1 MKLGGISAGQ
11 LVNAARS
18 SAGGVPRLFRAAR
31 AAGANTAEASSMLAA
46 SGAALAIAMRR
57 SGRVPGRQNAVRHF
71 IWQAYLVGKY
81 GEDVASA
88 VGEAQESRSTD
99 ARDSAVDQENNA
111 VALEYARDHA
121 EELRAGPMHS
131 TLERLADVAL
141 AKWDAGELARVR
153 PQRP

>member
-1 MKLGGISAGQ
+1 MLLGGISAGQ

-31 AAGANTAEASSMLAA
+31 AAGASTTEAAAMLAA

-71 IWQAYLVGKY
+71 IWQAYLVARY

-99 ARDSAVDQENNA
+99 AKDSAVDQENNA
-111 VALEYARDHA
+111 VALTYAREHA
-121 EELRAGPMHS
+121 EEIRAGSMHS
-131 TLERLADVAL
+131 TLERLTDVAL
-141 AKWDAGELARVR
+141 AKWAAGELVRVR